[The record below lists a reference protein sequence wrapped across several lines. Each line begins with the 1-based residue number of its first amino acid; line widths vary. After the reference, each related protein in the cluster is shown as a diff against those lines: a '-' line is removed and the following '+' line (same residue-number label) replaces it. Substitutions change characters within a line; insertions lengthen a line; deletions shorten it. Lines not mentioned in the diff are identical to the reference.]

1 MDDFGTGYSSLGYLK
16 RFPIDKLKID
26 RTFVHDISTDPDG
39 AALTRAIIHLAQN
52 LRLTVVAEGVE
63 TEDQL
68 AFLRA
73 NGCDEMQGYLFAR
86 PTDPEACANML
97 REGLTLGT
105 PRGPR
110 KRGKQLDRV

>member
-26 RTFVHDISTDPDG
+26 RTFVHDISTDADG

-52 LRLTVVAEGVE
+52 LRLKVVAEGVE
-63 TEDQL
+63 AEDQL

-86 PTDPEACANML
+86 PTDPEACAKML
-97 REGLTLGT
+97 REGRSLAI
-105 PRGPR
+105 PRS
-110 KRGKQLDRV
+110 RGRPQLDRV